1 MKEVLIVFPDEWVA
15 YSPTVL
21 NMVSALSSDF
31 EVTVLAFENGLYDN
45 TSLGAECYTFIRL
58 PTQLSRA
65 LYLIGLY
72 KPLKAFLLIR
82 RIRKLGIKQIIAVD
96 SVGLWSALQCA
107 PACDYLSLEVAR
119 DFYFMHSDKSRIRS
133 VVIQTPERYEHLFG
147 SLDLTC
153 FYIQNAPPLT
163 KPIQR
168 NNLVGRC
175 EAVYFGNIIPRHV
188 I

>member
-1 MKEVLIVFPDEWVA
+1 MKQVLIVFPDEWVA

-45 TSLGAECYTFIRL
+45 SSLGAGRYTFIRL
-58 PTQLSRA
+58 PTQPSRA

-96 SVGLWSALQCA
+96 SVGLWSALRCV
-107 PACDYLSLEVAR
+107 PACDYLSLEVVR
-119 DFYFMHSDKSRIRS
+119 DFYFRHSDKSRIRS
-133 VVIQTPERYEHLFG
+133 VIIQTPERYEYLFG
-147 SLDLTC
+147 SLDLPC
-153 FYIQNAPPLT
+153 FYIQNAPPRPNPSKITNLLT
-163 KPIQR
+163 DARQCTSEI
-168 NNLVGRC
+168 
-175 EAVYFGNIIPRHV
+175 
-188 I
+188 